1 MLKINRKDFPILKRK
16 INGHDLVYL
25 DNAATSQKPIQMVKA
40 LSDFYLNHNANIHR
54 GIHTLS
60 EEATTMYENARRNI
74 ANFIGAVSPEEIVFT
89 KGTTESLNRVAIGW
103 GLKNLHEGD
112 VVLLTDI
119 EHHSNL
125 VPWQEEARIVG
136 AKLAFV
142 ESNANGEIT
151 PEMFKSKLNELAGKV
166 KVVAL
171 THASNVLGTILN
183 VKEISKL
190 AHEAGAIV
198 VVDGAQAVPSMI
210 VNVQSLGCDF
220 YAFSGHKMLGP
231 TGVGVLWGKKELLE
245 KMEPYEFGGGMID
258 VVTYENSTFA
268 PLPDKFEA
276 GTPNVADVI
285 GLSAAIDYLKN
296 LGMGNIRQH
305 EIEITSYA
313 LKKLGQIKSLKIL
326 GPKDADERT
335 GLVAFTLEGI
345 HSHDIASVLNSEG
358 IAVRSGHHC
367 NMPLYKKL
375 GIASST
381 RASFYIYNTKKDIDK
396 LVDGLKKAI
405 KLLS

>member
-1 MLKINRKDFPILKRK
+1 
-16 INGHDLVYL
+16 
-25 DNAATSQKPIQMVKA
+25 
-40 LSDFYLNHNANIHR
+40 
-54 GIHTLS
+54 
-60 EEATTMYENARRNI
+60 
-74 ANFIGAVSPEEIVFT
+74 PEEIVFT